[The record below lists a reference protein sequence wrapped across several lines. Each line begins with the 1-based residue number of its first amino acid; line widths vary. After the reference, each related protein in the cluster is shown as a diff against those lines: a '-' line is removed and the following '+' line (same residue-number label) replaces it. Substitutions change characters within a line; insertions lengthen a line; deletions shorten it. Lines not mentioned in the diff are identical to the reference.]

1 MRIFGKMTR
10 FLQISRCLRY
20 HAPICRPHRLLHGSC
35 KQWKKICSNCA
46 SWQPPLLME
55 IRPHL
60 PMRIHV
66 QLFTTRTTNVFTFN
80 NASDM
85 LRKRICFTGTQNEE
99 AASQIVPV
107 GVIVPDKAESN
118 MKIVIVPLDLVNQD
132 SESLK
137 NTLTVINEL
146 RKHANEIDL
155 FTNTI
160 IEDYR
165 KDQLN
170 NQTSDNNNNSNI
182 VEEKAPVMEEL
193 EQIAKADDIHLWD
206 TYTTKEVDV
215 VASSA
220 PEISAPELELQAA
233 VASLATD
240 LAAST
245 QADVAPM
252 TPSPFTPSLP
262 NAPPTLPINPN
273 TVPITTPQTQPGA
286 MPLADPIETQIS
298 AQPQNEDVPPVAE
311 IEQITIDVPQQLG
324 EHLADMAIASMQ
336 LSFEMN
342 MTNVRDAILY
352 GDELIMK
359 DGPKLDSEPMVFLE
373 TNVKVDPANEPQFTV
388 PLHFNALIKG
398 TVDIDADR
406 LNPEQLTQENLPNY
420 NDAVTSIA
428 ANICSTALQQG
439 FASELTSKP
448 TAQANHDSHKSHA
461 QARMA
466 LKRHQAQ
473 KHMKMDHKRPKVE
486 YNSPKAALPNTL
498 PQESLAAAV
507 PMPLSPSL
515 KDGCKHPIIKKKKK
529 CPKPCKLPDP
539 CKEDKCNRPQKH
551 QKSKSEDKV
560 EITASAGKKGGKDP
574 CAKGSGSKGKDAKSG
589 KDGKGGKDGKKDP
602 CAKFKKG
609 KDGKSGKD
617 GKKDPCA
624 KGGKDAKSGKKGEKG
639 KDGKDKKDPC
649 AKFKKAKSGKD
660 AKGGKDGKDKK
671 DPCAKLKKTKG
682 GKDAKS
688 GKDGK
693 DGKDKKDPCA
703 KFKKGKGGKD
713 AKSKKGG
720 KDGKD
725 KKDPCAKFKKGKD
738 GKDAKSKKGGKGGK
752 DGKDKKDPCAKFKKG
767 KDGKDAKSKKGGKDG
782 KDKKDP
788 CAKFKKGK
796 DGKDAKSK
804 KGGKDGKDK
813 KDPCAKFKKGKGGKD
828 AKSKKG
834 GKDGKDK
841 KDPCAKFKKGKGGKD
856 AKSKKGGKD
865 GKDKKD
871 PCAKFKKGKGGKD
884 AKSKK
889 DPCKKKFSTCTSPLS
904 QLNQSKSLWHP
915 KRRLSTSRRA
925 QSLKPAHFT
934 VYSTLVRRHYAGLQM
949 SAWLPRTQFN
959 RTYGKKDE
967 GQKSKCAALQSKQP
981 KRKHKKARTG
991 LRTDCYGQ
999 HSDEC
1004 PKKFVAKCSTVKFPK
1019 KKCEKPKSKPPMA
1032 KMQKPKKKLPNVCK
1046 HANPR
1051 QERNK
1056 LLKSGLCSLNQM
1068 RMQSYSLLSIKRF
1081 VSQAATENCMP
1092 QEEEASSGSVEVVK
1106 IPVSY
1111 HIRKEHKERPNLKK
1125 YDVLIRTASIALT
1138 GSDIHV
1144 YENANR
1150 DIEGI
1155 TLGHDATGF
1164 VEEIGSCV
1172 QNLHVGDRVVMEAA
1186 LSCGICD
1193 YCKNGQYNICTD
1205 LVYNGFM
1212 ASHQSHPA
1220 DLCHRLPNSI
1230 SMEEGTLT
1238 QTLAMGCQAC
1248 FKANITPTSNV
1259 LIIGSTPTGVSTAMC
1274 AAAIGAKRVIVAGTM
1289 ASALQTINRVF
1300 GFATIHFEPNA
1311 LFGEV
1316 LETIYKNFD
1325 GWPNCAI
1332 NCAVAPMTMNL
1343 AVMALQPCGVCVLS
1357 ECECECASFNALDV
1371 LMKNIRIIPSFRS
1384 ANMYPTALTLMK
1396 SGRAPMHKFI
1406 AKTFTWSELDEAF
1419 KSALHESNIGPRK
1432 IIVNSTEGINIG
1444 DLLKKKLNSNVADNK
1459 VACDK

>member
-589 KDGKGGKDGKKDP
+589 KDG
-602 CAKFKKG
+602 
-609 KDGKSGKD
+609 
-617 GKKDPCA
+617 
-624 KGGKDAKSGKKGEKG
+624 
-639 KDGKDKKDPC
+639 
-649 AKFKKAKSGKD
+649 
-660 AKGGKDGKDKK
+660 
-671 DPCAKLKKTKG
+671 
-682 GKDAKS
+682 
-688 GKDGK
+688 
-693 DGKDKKDPCA
+693 
-703 KFKKGKGGKD
+703 
-713 AKSKKGG
+713 
-720 KDGKD
+720 
-725 KKDPCAKFKKGKD
+725 
-738 GKDAKSKKGGKGGK
+738 
-752 DGKDKKDPCAKFKKG
+752 
-767 KDGKDAKSKKGGKDG
+767 KGGKDG